1 VTSKGRLQILHLTS
15 AHPPHDTRILH
26 KECRALAEA
35 GYDVTLVAPSARD
48 ETVGD
53 VRIVGV
59 APARSRPERM
69 TAGAWRVY
77 RAARRLHA
85 DLYHLH
91 DPELLPWG
99 LALKTATGKPV
110 IYDAHEY
117 VGMDVSNKEWLR
129 AAAAPLGWL
138 SDRVEKAIARRLNGI
153 VTVNPHMAE
162 LFRRVN
168 PRVAVVANYPP
179 RPGEIIP
186 DVAPEADS
194 IIYVGGIGE
203 IRGYVLLLK
212 AMELLRARRPRAV
225 CRILGTLDPIRLPPA
240 IAALTKD
247 EIRAGGVEFRATVPF
262 AEVFGQISAHAIG
275 WLTWRRCAANLY
287 GTPTK
292 LLEYMA
298 AGVPVVVS
306 DLPFVARIVRDAD
319 CGIVVPSESPK
330 AHADALA
337 FLLGA
342 PGEARRMGANGRQA
356 VVQGLNWETQRDA
369 LLAFYDRLLQPLA
382 AEHRSLGA
390 DLA

>member
-1 VTSKGRLQILHLTS
+1 VSSKGRLRIVHLTS

-35 GYDVTLVAPSARD
+35 GYDVTLVAPSPRD

-129 AAAAPLGWL
+129 AAAAPLGWV
-138 SDRVEKAIARRLNGI
+138 SDRVEKAIARRLNGV

-168 PRVAVVANYPP
+168 ARVAVVANYPP
-179 RPGEIIP
+179 RPAKLIP
-186 DVAPEADS
+186 AGPPEADS

-203 IRGYVLLLK
+203 IRGYVLLIK
-212 AMELLRARRPRAV
+212 AMQLLRARRPRAV
-225 CRILGTLDPIRLPPA
+225 CRILGTLDPIRLPA
-240 IAALTKD
+240 AVAALTN
-247 EIRAGGVEFRATVPF
+247 EELRAVGVEFRSTVPF

-287 GTPTK
+287 GIPTK

-298 AGVPVVVS
+298 AGLPVVVS

-319 CGIVVPSESPK
+319 CGVVVASDSPE
-330 AHADALA
+330 AHADGLEHLLA
-337 FLLGA
+337 N
-342 PGEARRMGANGRQA
+342 PGEARRMGANGHQA
-356 VVQGLNWETQRDA
+356 VVQGLNWETQREA
-369 LLAFYDRLLQPLA
+369 LLVFYDQVLQPVA
-382 AEHRSLGA
+382 SQH
-390 DLA
+390 